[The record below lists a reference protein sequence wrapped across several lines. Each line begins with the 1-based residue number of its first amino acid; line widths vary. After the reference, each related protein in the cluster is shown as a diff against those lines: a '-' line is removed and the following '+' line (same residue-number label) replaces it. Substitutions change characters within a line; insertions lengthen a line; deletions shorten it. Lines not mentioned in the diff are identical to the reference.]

1 MSTKIYNGKKIK
13 RELIDDIDKFSLL
26 FSKIKTSNFKSV
38 ENIINQ
44 RLMYK
49 IYENIFYFIMNDTL
63 STVQDKYSM
72 DLCGFENNIKEI
84 KELYFF
90 DFINELNVKDGFTKK
105 YYNVLYLYDMKN
117 YYFGY
122 DFYSA
127 VKIDY
132 EKYGFEEYMYY
143 NNTDRPDNVTEKQW
157 EKRSKEWDIA
167 LDSNMIK
174 IDIINERDVI
184 LILKSH
190 IEKIKNLDLNKLVNL
205 NKLVEIDISNIV
217 ELYFMES
224 KINENPELD
233 YRTLGNQIKE
243 GLYKEELQKIKEKYL
258 KRKNETN
265 LNDIKNFKLS
275 LKGGDI
281 CISK

>member
-72 DLCGFENNIKEI
+72 DLYGFENNVKEI

-122 DFYSA
+122 DFYSD

-143 NNTDRPDNVTEKQW
+143 NNTDKPDNVTEKQW
-157 EKRSKEWDIA
+157 EKRSKEWNIA
-167 LDSNMIK
+167 LESNMIK

-190 IEKIKNLDLNKLVNL
+190 IEKIKNMDL

-233 YRTLGNQIKE
+233 YRTLRNQIKK
-243 GLYKEELQKIKEKYL
+243 GLYKEEVQKIIKNYL
-258 KRKNETN
+258 KRKNEIN